1 MLHELWFGPHV
12 RCLGSICEFAVDG
25 WEKLFGTNSTSFQ
38 PKWATERNFNGTNM
52 RNMSFES
59 KNQRTLRCTF
69 ECNVWTRKDFLS
81 VCHLAGRAGR
91 ENNKETRQ
99 SWTEYRVTVR
109 VLGCVNLLNSPTT
122 QYNSTEAWLI
132 SFSGNVK

>member
-59 KNQRTLRCTF
+59 KNQRELRCTF
-69 ECNVWTRKDFLS
+69 GCNVGTRKDFLS
-81 VCHLAGRAGR
+81 VCHLAGRAEKESSPMAPR
-91 ENNKETRQ
+91 EEGGGGAAK
-99 SWTEYRVTVR
+99 
-109 VLGCVNLLNSPTT
+109 
-122 QYNSTEAWLI
+122 
-132 SFSGNVK
+132 